1 MNKTERP
8 TPPLSDERV
17 EQLWRSSA
25 PRILVKERRARARRQ
40 LAAAMA
46 LVLTGAGAGLGWH
59 LTQRPPA
66 TPPLAEGEAAQGPRT
81 VRLAD
86 QSTIE
91 LEPDA
96 LVHLDTVAS
105 DEVNVS
111 LHRGRARFKV
121 AKNRQRSFRV
131 LAGATEVRVLGTTFT
146 VESASDEVRVSVEEG
161 TVEVRHAGELRRL
174 TRGNAWRTPA
184 PSAAPS
190 APTQAVGLD
199 AMDAPST
206 APARPEASSRPD
218 SRHAAPG
225 RPTKR
230 GGTRSSAS
238 SASPTPTPAPGASTS
253 GSGLTPAPATASAEA
268 LFRAAVDAR
277 RESGPRA
284 AAQAWS
290 TFLDAFPGDSRAG
303 LAAFELGRIEMD
315 VSHDTSGALWALER
329 ALSLSPSAAFAED
342 AMARMVQLRDQRHEA
357 AACKAARARY
367 LSRYP
372 QGTYAT
378 SLASLCG
385 P

>member
-1 MNKTERP
+1 
-8 TPPLSDERV
+8 
-17 EQLWRSSA
+17 
-25 PRILVKERRARARRQ
+25 
-40 LAAAMA
+40 
-46 LVLTGAGAGLGWH
+46 
-59 LTQRPPA
+59 
-66 TPPLAEGEAAQGPRT
+66 

-96 LVHLDTVAS
+96 LVHLDAVAS

-131 LAGATEVRVLGTTFT
+131 LAGATEVRVVGTTFT
-146 VESASDEVRVSVEEG
+146 VDSASDGASVFVEEG

-174 TRGNAWRTPA
+174 MRGDAWHTPAPSTA
-184 PSAAPS
+184 PSAAP
-190 APTQAVGLD
+190 PAVDLD
-199 AMDAPST
+199 AMEAPSR
-206 APARPEASSRPD
+206 APAPPEASARPD
-218 SRHAAPG
+218 SKHAAPG
-225 RPTKR
+225 RPARR
-230 GGTRSSAS
+230 GGTRSSTAS
-238 SASPTPTPAPGASTS
+238 APLAPAPGASTS
-253 GSGLTPAPATASAEA
+253 GPGLTPAPAGPLAPSAEA

-284 AAQAWS
+284 AAKAWS